1 MPKNKL
7 EVEQIDQI
15 FNALSNSDKR
25 FNVTIYEKRFI
36 ISLLQARMGV
46 NKFGQFNDYFS
57 FFKCN
62 DEEQQLVKGLIQN
75 NYSLFFRNSLT
86 FTVLE
91 HVVIPS
97 IIQYACQGNRKEIRI
112 WSSACA
118 IGQEPYSLAILFAEA
133 LRKIDVDLVF
143 RIFATDK
150 NGLNLE
156 AARVGHYSYAD
167 VQNVTLNRLNSWF
180 TQKGDTYMICDE
192 LKRNID
198 FSVYDILDSDYSCPP
213 ASIFGDFDLVMG
225 ANLLFYYEPD
235 IQRIMIDKLTKSM
248 NLSGFFVTGEVERD
262 MVLKHKNEV
271 YPFSAIFK

>member
-1 MPKNKL
+1 ML
-7 EVEQIDQI
+7 YEVI
-15 FNALSNSDKR
+15 
-25 FNVTIYEKRFI
+25 T
-36 ISLLQARMGV
+36 V

-133 LRKIDVDLVF
+133 WRNRITSYNVCYTKLLRNETEQDCLVREIKEELDITIKVDALYME
-143 RIFATDK
+143 
-150 NGLNLE
+150 NS
-156 AARVGHYSYAD
+156 HQYA
-167 VQNVTLNRLNSWF
+167 NKHILLKAFICTLIS
-180 TQKGDTYMICDE
+180 G
-192 LKRNID
+192 
-198 FSVYDILDSDYSCPP
+198 DILLRDHDKM
-213 ASIFGDFDLVMG
+213 AWVT
-225 ANLLFYYEPD
+225 
-235 IQRIMIDKLTKSM
+235 IDKL
-248 NLSGFFVTGEVERD
+248 NDYRF
-262 MVLKHKNEV
+262 
-271 YPFSAIFK
+271 A